1 MRVSSPARTQTTIRI
16 LNVSII
22 VIIKPVSHFYNFSF
36 YLHTYLSSLSL
47 IKQVPIVYE
56 QDLLDKYKGVRSGGR
71 PFDSKSTLGRC
82 NTHFVLSLFLQAE
95 HHFEF

>member
-1 MRVSSPARTQTTIRI
+1 M
-16 LNVSII
+16 VSICACQF
-22 VIIKPVSHFYNFSF
+22 SSSDANNNSNFEREH
-36 YLHTYLSSLSL
+36 YCHYQTCQLHTYLSSLSL